1 MRHGRDHFGLRGI
14 AFSGYA
20 SDQDERESKAAGFAH
35 HLAKPAALKVLVDL
49 IRQTA
54 VA

>member
-1 MRHGRDHFGLRGI
+1 MRHGRDKFGLRGI

-20 SDQDERESKAAGFAH
+20 SDQDERDSKEAGFAH
-35 HLAKPAALKVLVDL
+35 HLAKPTALGLLLDA
-49 IRQTA
+49 IRRTA